1 MRKPGLFIATCG
13 YVGYVPVA
21 PGTAGS
27 IAGLALYGAAGLFG
41 GTQVEIG
48 VLAVVLAV
56 GVWSSAAS
64 ERHLGETDPGVIVID
79 EVAGM
84 LITLLALQ
92 PTWGGALAGFLAF
105 RFFDVVKPFPA
116 RWAERLPGGWGVMA
130 DDVIAG
136 LYAHLVLRLLLW
148 AGIPVTVS

>member
-1 MRKPGLFIATCG
+1 MRKPSLFIATCG

-27 IAGLALYGAAGLFG
+27 IAGLALYGAAGLLG

-48 VLAVVLAV
+48 LLAVVLAV

-64 ERHLGETDPGVIVID
+64 ERHFGETDPGAVVID

-84 LITLLALQ
+84 LITLLALE
-92 PTWGGALAGFLAF
+92 PTWGGVLAGLLAF

-136 LYAHLVLRLLLW
+136 LYAHLVLRLLGW
-148 AGIPVTVS
+148 AGTPVTVS

>member
-27 IAGLALYGAAGLFG
+27 IAGLALYGAAGLLG

-148 AGIPVTVS
+148 AGVPVTVS

>member
-27 IAGLALYGAAGLFG
+27 IAGLALYGAAGLLG

>member
-1 MRKPGLFIATCG
+1 MRKPSIFIATCG

-27 IAGLALYGAAGLFG
+27 IAGLALYGAAGLLG

-48 VLAVVLAV
+48 VLALVLAV

-64 ERHLGETDPGVIVID
+64 ERHLGETDPGVVVID

-84 LITLLALQ
+84 LITLLGLQ

-148 AGIPVTVS
+148 AGIPVAVS

>member
-1 MRKPGLFIATCG
+1 MRKPSILIATCG

-27 IAGLALYGAAGLFG
+27 LAGLVLYGAAGTLG
-41 GTQVEIG
+41 GTQVEMG
-48 VLAVVLAV
+48 LLAVVLAV

-64 ERHLGETDPGVIVID
+64 ERHFGETDPGAVVID

-84 LITLLALQ
+84 LITLLGLQ
-92 PTWGGALAGFLAF
+92 ATWGGVLAGFLAF

-116 RWAERLPGGWGVMA
+116 RWAERLPGGWGIMA
-130 DDVIAG
+130 DDVVAG

-148 AGIPVTVS
+148 AGIPVAVS

>member
-27 IAGLALYGAAGLFG
+27 IAGLALYGAAGLLG

-64 ERHLGETDPGVIVID
+64 ERHLGVTDPGVIVID

-92 PTWGGALAGFLAF
+92 PTWGGVLAGFLAF

-136 LYAHLVLRLLLW
+136 LYAHLALRLLLW
-148 AGIPVTVS
+148 AGVPVTVS

>member
-1 MRKPGLFIATCG
+1 MRNPSIFIATCG
-13 YVGYVPVA
+13 YVGHVPVA

-27 IAGLALYGAAGLFG
+27 IVGLALYGAAGLLG
-41 GTQVEIG
+41 GTQVQIG
-48 VLAVVLAV
+48 LLAVVLAV
-56 GVWSSAAS
+56 GVWSSSAS
-64 ERHLGETDPGVIVID
+64 ERHFGKTDPGQVVID

-84 LITLLALQ
+84 LITLLGLQ
-92 PTWGGALAGFLAF
+92 VSWGGALAGFLAF

-116 RWAERLPGGWGVMA
+116 RQAERLRGGWGVMT

-136 LYAHLVLRLLLW
+136 LYANLALRLLLA

>member
-1 MRKPGLFIATCG
+1 MRKPSILIATCG

-27 IAGLALYGAAGLFG
+27 IAGLVLYGAAGALG

-48 VLAVVLAV
+48 LLAVVLAI

-64 ERHLGETDPGVIVID
+64 ERHLGETDPGAVVID

-84 LITLLALQ
+84 LITLLGLQ
-92 PTWGGALAGFLAF
+92 ATWGGVLAGFLAF

-130 DDVIAG
+130 DDVVAG

-148 AGIPVTVS
+148 AGIPVAVS

>member
-27 IAGLALYGAAGLFG
+27 IAGLALYGAAGLLG

-48 VLAVVLAV
+48 VLAEVLAV

-64 ERHLGETDPGVIVID
+64 ERHLGESDPGVIVIN

>member
-27 IAGLALYGAAGLFG
+27 IAGLALYGAAGLLG

-64 ERHLGETDPGVIVID
+64 ERHLGVTDPGVIVID

-92 PTWGGALAGFLAF
+92 PTWGGVLAGFLAF

-148 AGIPVTVS
+148 AGVPVTVS

>member
-27 IAGLALYGAAGLFG
+27 IAGLVLYGAAGLLG

-92 PTWGGALAGFLAF
+92 PTWGGVLAGFLAF